1 MRMPTMS
8 SWWYRRDWN
17 CSKQDRDERERR
29 MARAM
34 EHEHS
39 RRAIAERLARA
50 PDVSYLRD
58 WVYGGIDGAVTTF
71 AVVAGSVGAELSNRV
86 VLILG
91 AANLVADGFSM
102 AASNYSGTK
111 TEHEE
116 QAQLRAVEERHID
129 IVPDGEREEIRQIFH
144 AKGFEGDQL
153 EQAVGV
159 ITGDRERWVETMLAE
174 EYGLPK
180 VVRAPLRAA
189 ASTFAAFLLCGS
201 IPLLPFLFPTGPR
214 FEVSISMTAV
224 VFFLIG
230 STKSRWSPVSW
241 WRSGGETLAIGLGA
255 AALAYLVGA
264 VLRSVV

>member
-1 MRMPTMS
+1 
-8 SWWYRRDWN
+8 
-17 CSKQDRDERERR
+17 
-29 MARAM
+29 M

-39 RRAIAERLARA
+39 RNAIADRLARA
-50 PDVSYLRD
+50 PTVSYLRD

-71 AVVAGSVGAELSNRV
+71 AVVAGVVGAELSNRV

-116 QAQLRAVEERHID
+116 LARLRAVEERHIEV
-129 IVPDGEREEIRQIFH
+129 VPDGEREEIRQIFR

-153 EQAVGV
+153 EQAVAV
-159 ITGDRERWVETMLAE
+159 ITRDRERWVDTMLAE

-180 VVRAPLRAA
+180 VVRQPLKAA
-189 ASTFAAFLLCGS
+189 ASTFAAFVLCGA
-201 IPLLPFLFPTGPR
+201 IPLLPFLLQTAGQ
-214 FEVSISMTAV
+214 FEVSVVVTAL

-230 STKSRWSPVSW
+230 STKSHWSPVSW
-241 WRSGGETLAIGLGA
+241 WRSGAETMTIGLGA
-255 AALAYLVGA
+255 AALAYVVGA
-264 VLRSVV
+264 LLRSVV

>member
-1 MRMPTMS
+1 
-8 SWWYRRDWN
+8 
-17 CSKQDRDERERR
+17 
-29 MARAM
+29 M

-39 RRAIAERLARA
+39 RSAIADRLARA
-50 PDVSYLRD
+50 PAVSYLRD

-71 AVVAGSVGAELSNRV
+71 AIVAGVVGAELSNRV

-116 QAQLRAVEERHID
+116 LAQLRAIEERHIEL
-129 IVPDGEREEIRQIFH
+129 VPEGEREEIRQIFR
-144 AKGFEGDQL
+144 AKGFRGDQL

-159 ITGDRERWVETMLAE
+159 ITGDRERWVDTMLAE

-180 VVRAPLRAA
+180 AVRSPLKAA
-189 ASTFAAFLLCGS
+189 ASTFAAFLLCGA
-201 IPLLPFLFPTGPR
+201 IPLLPFLFPSGPR
-214 FEVSISMTAV
+214 FVVSIAMTAL
-224 VFFLIG
+224 VFFLFG

-241 WRSGGETLAIGLGA
+241 WRSGSETLAIGLGA
-255 AALAYLVGA
+255 AALASLVGA
-264 VLRSVV
+264 LLRGVV

>member
-1 MRMPTMS
+1 
-8 SWWYRRDWN
+8 
-17 CSKQDRDERERR
+17 
-29 MARAM
+29 M

-39 RRAIAERLARA
+39 RSAIADRLARA
-50 PDVSYLRD
+50 PTVSYLRD

-71 AVVAGSVGAELSNRV
+71 AVVAGVIGAELTNRV

-116 QAQLRAVEERHID
+116 LAQLRAVEERHI
-129 IVPDGEREEIRQIFH
+129 EREEIRQIFR
-144 AKGFEGDQL
+144 AKGFEGRDL
-153 EQAVGV
+153 EQAVDV
-159 ITGDRERWVETMLAE
+159 ITGDRARWVDTMLAE

-180 VVRAPLRAA
+180 VVRAPLKAA
-189 ASTFAAFLLCGS
+189 LSTFAAFALCGA
-201 IPLLPFLFPTGPR
+201 IPLLPFLVPGAR
-214 FEVSISMTAV
+214 QFEQSIAMTAL

-241 WRSGGETLAIGLGA
+241 WRSGAETLAIGLGA
-255 AALAYLVGA
+255 ALLAYVVGA
-264 VLRSVV
+264 LLRSVV

>member
-1 MRMPTMS
+1 
-8 SWWYRRDWN
+8 
-17 CSKQDRDERERR
+17 
-29 MARAM
+29 M

-39 RRAIAERLARA
+39 RSAIADRLARA
-50 PDVSYLRD
+50 PTVSYLRD

-71 AVVAGSVGAELSNRV
+71 AIVAGVVGAELSNRV

-116 QAQLRAVEERHID
+116 LAHLRAVEERHIEA
-129 IVPDGEREEIRQIFH
+129 VPEGEREEIRQIFR
-144 AKGFEGDQL
+144 AKGFAGEYL
-153 EQAVGV
+153 ERAVDV
-159 ITGDRERWVETMLAE
+159 ITGDRERWVDTMLTE

-189 ASTFAAFLLCGS
+189 ASTFAAFVLCGA
-201 IPLLPFLFPTGPR
+201 IPLLPFLFQTPGR
-214 FEVSISMTAV
+214 FEASVIMTAL

-241 WRSGGETLAIGLGA
+241 WRSGAETMAIGLGA
-255 AALAYLVGA
+255 AALAYIVGTL
-264 VLRSVV
+264 LRSIV